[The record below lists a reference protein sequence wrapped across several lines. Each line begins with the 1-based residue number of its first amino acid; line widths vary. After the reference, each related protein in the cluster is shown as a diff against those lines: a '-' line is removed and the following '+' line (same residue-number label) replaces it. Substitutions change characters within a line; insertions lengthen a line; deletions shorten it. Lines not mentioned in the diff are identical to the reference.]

1 MEPQWPKSAR
11 LLCSWDFPGKNPGPF
26 PSPGG
31 LPNSGIEPV
40 PLALAGGFSTTEPPG
55 KPPNHNIP
63 LGISKLLGKAT
74 LRMYKRLFI
83 FTLSPSAHAS
93 SSCFQ
98 QSLLQFPNNNFL
110 FPSSLVYVLIEI
122 LLRKQTVLYSV
133 YQFNYLFI
141 SVLTH
146 GYWIFVLL
154 HEFWSNITAIFAN

>member
-1 MEPQWPKSAR
+1 MGPQWPKSAR
-11 LLCSWDFPGKNPGPF
+11 LLCSWDFPGKNPGPL

-31 LPNSGIEPV
+31 LPDSGIEPV
-40 PLALAGGFSTTEPPG
+40 PG
-55 KPPNHNIP
+55 KPQIITFLWESAN
-63 LGISKLLGKAT
+63 SSGKDT

-98 QSLLQFPNNNFL
+98 QLLLWFPNNNFL

-146 GYWIFVLL
+146 GCWIFVLL